1 MTSKTSVPVVTRFSG
16 TGPQFDAL
24 ALEVDDFS
32 EPGVLDLGLRGQL
45 LGSSGTKR

>member
-1 MTSKTSVPVVTRFSG
+1 MTSKTSIPVVTRFSG
-16 TGPQFDAL
+16 TGPRFDAF

-32 EPGVLDLGLRGQL
+32 EPDVLDLGLRGQL